1 MVSYSTIKKVAARY
15 KSTGSVERKKGSG
28 RPKVLSDKENG
39 IILEKISKNPKI
51 SATKLR
57 NDLIDTVGKDVSSET
72 IRRILH
78 DNNLS
83 SCVAVVKPLLTQS
96 HIDRR
101 FELAKRW
108 IMKPLDYFK
117 SVIFSDE
124 TRFNLFQSDGR
135 VKVWRVPGSRYDL
148 ANCSPSVKFGGGSV
162 MVWGCICYENVG
174 ALEIIDKT
182 MDSITYVRV
191 LSTHLQAS
199 ANLCGLNNNF
209 IFQQDNAPCHKSKFT
224 MEFFESNGI
233 NLLDW
238 PAQSPDLN
246 PIEHVWSYISSKL
259 KNSIIKKNKI

>member
-1 MVSYSTIKKVAARY
+1 MSINSFESRRIKISALIEAGISLKKISEILVVSYSTVKKVAARY

-117 SVIFSDE
+117 SVIFRL
-124 TRFNLFQSDGR
+124 T
-135 VKVWRVPGSRYDL
+135 
-148 ANCSPSVKFGGGSV
+148 
-162 MVWGCICYENVG
+162 
-174 ALEIIDKT
+174 
-182 MDSITYVRV
+182 
-191 LSTHLQAS
+191 
-199 ANLCGLNNNF
+199 
-209 IFQQDNAPCHKSKFT
+209 
-224 MEFFESNGI
+224 
-233 NLLDW
+233 
-238 PAQSPDLN
+238 N
-246 PIEHVWSYISSKL
+246 PITTNLWKY
-259 KNSIIKKNKI
+259 